1 MFNQHLGVTPARYYL
16 SLRVDR
22 ARELLIYTSQP
33 ILEIA
38 VAVGFAST
46 SHLGQWFKRIYG
58 MRPSELR
65 ERAGRRHAG
74 QGDVASLS
82 PAVAFGTAPGR
93 G

>member
-1 MFNQHLGVTPARYYL
+1 
-16 SLRVDR
+16 
-22 ARELLIYTSQP
+22 LLIYTNQP

-65 ERAGRRHAG
+65 ERAGRRQAG
-74 QGDVASLS
+74 QDPVGQGGVASLS
-82 PAVAFGTAPGR
+82 PAVAFETDTER
-93 G
+93 K